1 MLCIYAMQADKT
13 TNKKFDECFEILKK
27 NKNILDYYEKVYAI
41 Y

>member
-1 MLCIYAMQADKT
+1 MLCIYAMQTDKT
-13 TNKKFDECFEILKK
+13 TNKQYFEILKK